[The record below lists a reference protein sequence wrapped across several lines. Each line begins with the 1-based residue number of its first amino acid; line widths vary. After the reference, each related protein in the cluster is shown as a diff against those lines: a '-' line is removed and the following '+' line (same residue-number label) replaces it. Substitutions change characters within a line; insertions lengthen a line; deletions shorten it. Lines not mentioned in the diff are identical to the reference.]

1 MSTLQQNIQ
10 RQIKEIEDR
19 IENDKGNVRDLKE
32 ILQRLKMQA
41 FEEDMR
47 ESNNRQLLQE

>member
-10 RQIKEIEDR
+10 KQIREIEDR

-41 FEEDMR
+41 FEEDLR
-47 ESNNRQLLQE
+47 ESDTRQLLQE

>member
-10 RQIKEIEDR
+10 KQIREIEDR

-41 FEEDMR
+41 FEEDLR
-47 ESNNRQLLQE
+47 ESGSRQLLQE

>member
-10 RQIKEIEDR
+10 RQIREIEDR
-19 IENDKGNVRDLKE
+19 IESDKGNVRDLKE

-47 ESNNRQLLQE
+47 ESTNRQLLQE

>member
-1 MSTLQQNIQ
+1 MSMLQQNIQ
-10 RQIKEIEDR
+10 RQIREIEER

-41 FEEDMR
+41 FEEDLR
-47 ESNNRQLLQE
+47 ESGNRQLLQE

>member
-1 MSTLQQNIQ
+1 MNSLQKNIQ
-10 RQIKEIEDR
+10 KQIAEIEDR
-19 IENDKGNVRDLKE
+19 IANDTGNVRDLKE

-47 ESNNRQLLQE
+47 DSGNRQLLQE